1 MKLKI
6 SILSNNIVI
15 PFQNKVKL
23 DESSSF
29 SLNKLFT
36 TKSLAEHGLAYLISV
51 YEDSEKMEFWN
62 KKPSYKL
69 IFDLGGRNESFLH
82 NIDVRGIPLYDID
95 AIALSHWHYDHIG
108 ALEKTL
114 KRIEKE
120 IPLYTHPSSRFE
132 RYFKRS
138 TEIKSE
144 SLKNKTRKDIV
155 PYLNDSK
162 LVSQPSIDLS
172 QLEKLKAKVHF
183 SKKIVKLFENNE
195 IKIYLS
201 GEIPRVHKIEDFSKY
216 FSLQGDLIKED
227 NILDDKCLII
237 EFKEHIIIVNG
248 CCHSGLMNTIDYV
261 KKSVSQKR
269 ISHIIGGFHMANVS
283 DLRLEKTIEYLENL
297 ERVKEG
303 WDLYLFPIH
312 CTGEKFIQMI
322 RKRGK
327 KNLKPYN
334 ISVGTVLSFEI
345 LKPTL

>member
-1 MKLKI
+1 MKLNI
-6 SILSNNIVI
+6 SILSNNSVI

-23 DESSSF
+23 DKSSSF

-36 TKSLAEHGLAYLISV
+36 TKSLAEHGLAYLLTL
-51 YEDSEKMEFWN
+51 YDYSEKKEPWN
-62 KKPSYKL
+62 QKSLYKL
-69 IFDLGGRNESFLH
+69 VFDLGGQNGTFLH

-95 AIALSHWHYDHIG
+95 EIALSHWHYDHMG

-120 IPLYTHPSSRFE
+120 IPIYTHPSSRFE

-138 TEIKSE
+138 TEIKNE
-144 SLKNKTRKDIV
+144 YLKNKTRKEIV

-162 LVSQPSIDLS
+162 LVSQPPIDLS
-172 QLEKLKAKVHF
+172 QLEKLNAKVHF
-183 SKKIVKLFENNE
+183 SKTMINLFEDNE

-201 GEIPRVHKIEDFSKY
+201 GEIPRVHKIEDFSSY
-216 FSLQGDLIKED
+216 FSLQGDFIKED

-297 ERVKEG
+297 ERVKDG
-303 WDLYLFPIH
+303 QDLYLFPIH

-327 KNLKPYN
+327 KNLKAYN
-334 ISVGTVLSFEI
+334 ISVGTVISFEI
-345 LKPTL
+345 L